1 MQFYFLFAVIY
12 MYYIR
17 RLAVESA
24 GKLCRAVRCP
34 VTADGLTVSDIHGNV
49 RFTPAAVGIIENIA
63 GADLR
68 FRNLRSQVD
77 KALGLEDSV
86 CNASSSKVRQPLK
99 PACSTAASATS
110 VHLCFSPTID
120 ITALTAGF
128 DISYSNAFVVSV
140 FVVFS
145 GFFTVVCALFS
156 VVGAG
161 LEVCASVCLSADSV
175 VFGAASV
182 DSDEAFVVSG
192 AAVSSEPAKILP
204 FSVSVTLGLFCA
216 GFWAQAVKADSI
228 KMQTAA
234 AIIRFFSSYRLRLF

>member
-34 VTADGLTVSDIHGNV
+34 VTVDGLTVSDIHGNV

-68 FRNLRSQVD
+68 FRNLCSQVD

-99 PACSTAASATS
+99 PACSTAA
-110 VHLCFSPTID
+110 
-120 ITALTAGF
+120 
-128 DISYSNAFVVSV
+128 
-140 FVVFS
+140 
-145 GFFTVVCALFS
+145 
-156 VVGAG
+156 
-161 LEVCASVCLSADSV
+161 
-175 VFGAASV
+175 
-182 DSDEAFVVSG
+182 
-192 AAVSSEPAKILP
+192 
-204 FSVSVTLGLFCA
+204 
-216 GFWAQAVKADSI
+216 
-228 KMQTAA
+228 
-234 AIIRFFSSYRLRLF
+234 AIIRFFIISLPFILIYSFPLFVSIISYDKKRRTLGFMRAFRRRLYSVPFPFKSVQGLETEHACYRGQRQGGEYAYRAGERLKNLDGYLLAV